1 MRFGHV
7 WFGMEGNVWL
17 GEDSC
22 VRFRNGRQGKVGLG
36 LVGRGMD
43 CLVVIW
49 KGMAGRARFGKL
61 RHVLAMHGL
70 AGTVRLVE
78 VMQVAVR
85 CVLLW
90 FATAGYKNEV

>member
-1 MRFGHV
+1 MRLGYV
-7 WFGMEGNVWL
+7 WFGDAGKVCL

-49 KGMAGRARFGKL
+49 KGMALQCLAGLARLAPEGQG
-61 RHVLAMHGL
+61 VAWLAM
-70 AGTVRLVE
+70 
-78 VMQVAVR
+78 
-85 CVLLW
+85 
-90 FATAGYKNEV
+90 AGYKRR